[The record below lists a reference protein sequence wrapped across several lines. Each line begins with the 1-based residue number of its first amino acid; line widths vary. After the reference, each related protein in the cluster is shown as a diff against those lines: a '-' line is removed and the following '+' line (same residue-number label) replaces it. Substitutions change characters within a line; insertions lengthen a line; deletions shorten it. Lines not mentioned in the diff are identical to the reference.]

1 MTKKRR
7 TKKQNK
13 TYSFVDLEPK
23 SYNQNLYVS
32 SIEKN
37 DITFCTG
44 PSGTGKSFIC
54 AGVSAR
60 KLVQQKVRQIIITRP
75 LVATGKEIGSLP
87 GDVSD
92 KILPYLKP
100 MEENLKFFL
109 NDYYP
114 DSLNYGRIR
123 YEPLELMR
131 GATYH
136 DSIMIL
142 DEVQNCTS
150 EQIKMFITRMGENS
164 KVIING
170 DVMQTD
176 LNKKSGL
183 DFCIDRLRNIDGI
196 GVIKFT
202 YEDIQRNGIIGKV
215 LEALERD
222 A

>member
-1 MTKKRR
+1 MTRR
-7 TKKQNK
+7 RSKKKQNK
-13 TYSFVDLEPK
+13 SYSFVTLEPK
-23 SYNQNLYVS
+23 SSNQNLYVN

-54 AGVSAR
+54 AGVSAQ
-60 KLVQQKVRQIIITRP
+60 KLVEQEARQIIITRP

-87 GDVSD
+87 GDVSE

-109 NDYYP
+109 KDYYS

-131 GATYH
+131 GATFH

-142 DEVQNCTS
+142 DEAQNCTS

-183 DFCIDRLRNIDGI
+183 NYCIDRLKNIDGVGI
-196 GVIKFT
+196 IKFN

>member
-142 DEVQNCTS
+142 DEAQNCTS